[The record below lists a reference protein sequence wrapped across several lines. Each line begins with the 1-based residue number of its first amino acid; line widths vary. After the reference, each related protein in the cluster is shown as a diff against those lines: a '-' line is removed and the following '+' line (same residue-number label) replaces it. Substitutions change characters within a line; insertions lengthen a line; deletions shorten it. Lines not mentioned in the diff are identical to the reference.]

1 MDTGI
6 TIAVILAM
14 VVLGALLIHRL
25 NGQQAGRMAAHPH
38 GHRLHSHR
46 LHGRRGLLGHRGA
59 HDSAQPP
66 PPGSD
71 S

>member
-38 GHRLHSHR
+38 DHR
-46 LHGRRGLLGHRGA
+46 LHGHRRLLGHRRA
-59 HDSAQPP
+59 HGSAQPP